1 MGLSFAQ
8 SLTTSIIQGAEYTG
22 LDFLLDTGL
31 TLVSFG
37 ASSLIGHGLN
47 KVFKNSFSVDI
58 DAGRLQGKWASAVK
72 SLQSCEGPR
81 KKARAIWNQK
91 YVKNTI
97 AMGIGYYSIGGL
109 TNGVL
114 SGLLGRI

>member
-1 MGLSFAQ
+1 M
-8 SLTTSIIQGAEYTG
+8 TYIIKNHKIIIFFTLKLYCYCKKFKVKTP
-22 LDFLLDTGL
+22 FLVDTGL

-37 ASSLIGHGLN
+37 ASSLIGHGLT

-58 DAGRLQGKWASAVK
+58 DSGRLQGKWASAAK

-91 YVKNTI
+91 YVKNTMAI
-97 AMGIGYYSIGGL
+97 K
-109 TNGVL
+109 
-114 SGLLGRI
+114 

>member
-31 TLVSFG
+31 TLVFFG
-37 ASSLIGHGLN
+37 ASSLIGHELN

-58 DAGRLQGKWASAVK
+58 DAGRLQGKWASAAK

-91 YVKNTI
+91 HVKNTI